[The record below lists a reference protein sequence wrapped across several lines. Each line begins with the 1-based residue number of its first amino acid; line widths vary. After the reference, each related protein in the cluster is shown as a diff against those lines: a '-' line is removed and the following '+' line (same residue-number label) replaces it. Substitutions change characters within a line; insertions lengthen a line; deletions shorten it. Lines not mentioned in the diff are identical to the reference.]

1 MTEKERLERK
11 KAQLRDRI
19 RHGKNVTKSR
29 PHDVRNGISYDSMP
43 PEVKDAYDAA
53 LQNKKD
59 NAANRE

>member
-19 RHGKNVTKSR
+19 RHGKTITKSNPR
-29 PHDVRNGISYDSMP
+29 EVRNGVSYDSMP
-43 PEVKDAYDAA
+43 PEVKAAYDAA

-59 NAANRE
+59 NAANR